1 MRRDVRRRE
10 FLRWAGRSGLGTL
23 LATCGFGFSPRAQA
37 ETARRPNI
45 IFLMADD
52 MGYGDVGCYGST
64 QIPTPLMDRLAA
76 EGIRFIDAHTPSG
89 VCTPTRYGV
98 LTGRYSWRSKMKKGV
113 LRGYSPALLEPGRL
127 TVASMLKRHGYV
139 TACIGKWHLGFGTA
153 DKVDYTRRLRPGPLE
168 MGFDYFFGIPASLD
182 MPPYCFIENDR
193 LIGEL
198 SVEKDP
204 YNTLQRQ
211 GPMTPGWRDEEV
223 GPTFARKAISFIERS
238 VLSEPDRPFFLYFP
252 TPAPHTPCTPP
263 DFIEG
268 QSQAGVRGDM
278 VTEVDWTLG
287 QLMATLQRLKIDDNT
302 LIIVTSDNGALTV
315 GPAGWAKDPP
325 EKYDIVHHGHAPN
338 GPLRGQKSDLYEGGH
353 RVPFIAWWPGKIRPG
368 TTSDEPIC
376 LIDLL
381 ATCADIVGCKLP
393 ADAAEDSESILPILL
408 GRESDE
414 PLHEAIVHHSG
425 QGMFALRQGKWKLI
439 LGRGSGGFSAPAR
452 VKPKPGEPEGQLYDL
467 ETDLAETT
475 NLWSERPDV
484 VRRLTRLLERF
495 QQQGHSRRSLSRQ

>member
-1 MRRDVRRRE
+1 
-10 FLRWAGRSGLGTL
+10 
-23 LATCGFGFSPRAQA
+23 
-37 ETARRPNI
+37 
-45 IFLMADD
+45 
-52 MGYGDVGCYGST
+52 
-64 QIPTPLMDRLAA
+64 
-76 EGIRFIDAHTPSG
+76 
-89 VCTPTRYGV
+89 
-98 LTGRYSWRSKMKKGV
+98 
-113 LRGYSPALLEPGRL
+113 
-127 TVASMLKRHGYV
+127 MLKQHGYV
-139 TACIGKWHLGFGTA
+139 TACIGKWHLGLGTA
-153 DKVDYTRRLRPGPLE
+153 EKVDYTGRLRPGPLE
-168 MGFDYFFGIPASLD
+168 AGFDYFFGIPASLD

-193 LIGEL
+193 LVGEL

-238 VLSEPDRPFFLYFP
+238 VTPGWRDEEVGPTFARKAISFIERSVLSEPSRPFFLYFP

-268 QSQAGVRGDM
+268 QSRAGVRGDM
-278 VTEVDWTLG
+278 VTEADWTLG
-287 QLMATLQRLKIDDNT
+287 QLMTTLRRLEIDDNT
-302 LIIVTSDNGALTV
+302 LIVVTSDNGALTV

-325 EKYDIVHHGHAPN
+325 EKYDIDHHGHAPN
-338 GPLRGQKSDLYEGGH
+338 DGLRGQKSDLYEGGH
-353 RVPFIAWWPGKIRPG
+353 RVPFIAWWPGRIRPG
-368 TTSDEPIC
+368 TISDEPIC

-381 ATCADIVGCKLP
+381 ATCADIVGSKLP

-408 GRESDE
+408 GRELDE

-425 QGMFALRQGKWKLI
+425 QGMFAIRQGKWKLI
-439 LGRGSGGFSAPAR
+439 GGRGSGGFSAPAR
-452 VKPKPGEPEGQLYDL
+452 IKPKPGEPEGQLYDL

-495 QQQGHSRRSLSRQ
+495 QQQGHSRRSL